1 MSIYKKFIF
10 KLLPTVLIAM
20 LLISFVNIYSTY
32 ETVTT
37 QIRSH
42 LESVAS
48 IQTHRITSTVEH
60 IKNDLGLISS
70 RTKLRKTLA
79 MYNISPNI
87 EHLTWINNII
97 LDAKNSTHD
106 INKITILDYRG
117 KAIASTTKSE
127 IGKITTD
134 EEFSHYKV
142 DKPIIKTIDK
152 KISMLFSKKLLH
164 DGNIVGTLLIENSLH
179 NLNSTITDYSG
190 LGSTGETVLAMR
202 DENGDAKFIIPLRF
216 DKNAAMQHT
225 ISKERLSV
233 PISQALLKKNLF
245 LDSAPDYRNKNVLA
259 QVRYIE
265 DLDWGIVV
273 KIDEDEAYSPLYRM
287 LYQDAILSLIIIIIM
302 SYILRKFSRSFISPI
317 ELLTKKSQEVLVK
330 TIPDSKIQ
338 TKDIKDEIEVLN
350 INLNILLDSLQKKIK
365 LQQASL
371 KKGETDLQEAQSN
384 VINSKKMAA
393 LGEMVAGVAHEIN
406 TPVGSSLTGITHLQ
420 DIIRNLRKLYE
431 ESDMSEGDFNDFLE
445 TSEKIASALI
455 TNLNRTVELVRS
467 FKQIASDQTSDIIRI
482 FNVKEYINEILL
494 SLRNSLKNTK
504 HIISIDCDDTVI
516 LKNHPGYFAQILTNF
531 IMNSL
536 IHGLNKNEIGHINI
550 DIKKEE
556 NSVTFTYSDDG
567 KGINKEHLDKIFNP
581 FFTTNS
587 DNGGTGLGLNI
598 VHNIVTKNLGGTI
611 ECHSELGNGTK
622 FIINFESE

>member
-1 MSIYKKFIF
+1 MSISKQFF
-10 KLLPTVLIAM
+10 LKLLPTVLISI

-48 IQTHRITSTVEH
+48 IQTHRVTSTIEH
-60 IKNDLGLISS
+60 VKNDLGLISS
-70 RTKLRKTLA
+70 RTKLRKSLA
-79 MYNISPNI
+79 MYNIKPNI
-87 EHLTWINNII
+87 EHLTWMNNII
-97 LDAKNSTHD
+97 LDAKESTHS
-106 INKITILDYRG
+106 INNITILDYRG
-117 KAIASTTKSE
+117 KAIASTAKSE
-127 IGKITTD
+127 IGKIYTD
-134 EEFSHYKV
+134 LFKT
-142 DKPIIKTIDK
+142 DKPIIMTAEGA
-152 KISMLFSKKLLH
+152 ISMIFSKKLIY
-164 DGNIVGTLLIENSLH
+164 DGNIVGTLLVENSLH

-216 DKNAAMQHT
+216 DKDAAMQHT

-273 KIDEDEAYSPLYRM
+273 KIDEDEAYSPLYKM

-302 SYILRKFSRSFISPI
+302 SYILKEFSRSFISPI
-317 ELLTKKSQEVLVK
+317 ELLTKKSQEILVK
-330 TIPDSKIQ
+330 TIPNSKIK
-338 TKDIKDEIEVLN
+338 TEDIKDEIEVLN
-350 INLNILLDSLQKKIK
+350 INLNILLDRLQEKIK

-371 KKGETDLQEAQSN
+371 KQGETDLQEAQSN
-384 VINSKKMAA
+384 VINSKKMAS

-406 TPVGSSLTGITHLQ
+406 TPVGSSLTGVTHLQ
-420 DIIRNLRKLYE
+420 DIIKNLRKLYE
-431 ESDMSEGDFNDFLE
+431 ESNMSEDDFNNFLE
-445 TSEKIASALI
+445 IAEKIASALT
-455 TNLNRTVELVRS
+455 TNLERTVDLVRS
-467 FKQIASDQTSDIIRI
+467 FKQVASDQTSDIVRI
-482 FNVKEYINEILL
+482 FNVKEYINEILI
-494 SLRNSLKNTK
+494 SLRNNLKNTK
-504 HIISIDCDDTVI
+504 HIISIHCDDNLI

-536 IHGLNKNEIGHINI
+536 IHGLDKNETGHIDI
-550 DIKKEE
+550 DIKKES

-567 KGINKEHLDKIFNP
+567 KGINKEHIDKIFNP
-581 FFTTNS
+581 FFTTNR

-598 VHNIVTKNLGGTI
+598 VHNIVTKNLDGTI